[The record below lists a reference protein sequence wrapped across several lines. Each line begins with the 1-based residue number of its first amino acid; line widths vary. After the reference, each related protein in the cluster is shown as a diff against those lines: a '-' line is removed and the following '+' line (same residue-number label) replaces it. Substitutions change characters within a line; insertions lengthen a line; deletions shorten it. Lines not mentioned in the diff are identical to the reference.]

1 MELPYDLIHS
11 TSGVCRE
18 GTETRRGGT
27 TYPLTFGASWS
38 ATAKTDTA
46 SAPTAHEQIKK
57 TGHIHGGVLFGHKKE
72 VT

>member
-11 TSGVCRE
+11 TSGVCPE

-57 TGHIHGGVLFGHKKE
+57 TGHIHDGVLFGHKKE